1 MIRII
6 VILILVLSSI
16 ISTSAQD
23 TNIQTLDVEGI
34 NHHFSIS
41 PDKQFMA
48 VYADAQI
55 LNNDVSIDN
64 VLDIQIYS
72 LESRE
77 LLYTLSTAT
86 DFTLVATF
94 SPDSTLLATAH
105 GNGLI
110 NLWDMTTGERI
121 KTLYGPFNG
130 SSSLLFAQDG
140 RLLIS
145 KTIDSISHYLFW
157 DLSSFNILG
166 IMTHRFES
174 NAQFRA
180 EIENSNLMQMS
191 RYGHIVSILSPN
203 EKHMVTA
210 AQNGAI
216 WLWDLETPTQ
226 NPTLL
231 LSGEEMPNFPIRSLY
246 FLPDSQSII
255 FYFNARSDVI
265 VSGLY
270 QLNIDTQELELLTD
284 EYDMTA
290 FNISSDDEIIVW
302 GNVEE
307 SSITFAPLSN
317 LDDMITVDLDNE
329 GRQTRLW
336 TTFGGGFFQFIEDDT
351 KVIVGG
357 LLNNNFDMESLYIVD
372 VPTLD
377 S

>member
-16 ISTSAQD
+16 ISISAQD
-23 TNIQTLDVEGI
+23 TNIQTLDIEGI

-41 PDKQFMA
+41 PDKQLIA

-55 LNNDVSIDN
+55 LNNDVSIDS

-110 NLWDMTTGERI
+110 NLWDMITGERI

-145 KTIDSISHYLFW
+145 KTNDSISHYLFW
-157 DLSSFNILG
+157 DLSSFDILG

-180 EIENSNLMQMS
+180 ETDNFNFMQMS
-191 RYGHIVSILSPN
+191 QYGHIVSTLSPD

-210 AQNGAI
+210 AQDGTI
-216 WLWDLETPTQ
+216 WLWDLDTPTQ
-226 NPTLL
+226 NPIVL

-246 FLPDSQSII
+246 FLPDSQSIL
-255 FYFNARSDVI
+255 FYFKARGDVI
-265 VSGLY
+265 GSGLY
-270 QLNIDTQELELLTD
+270 QLNIDTQDLEFLTD
-284 EYDMTA
+284 DYEMTA
-290 FNISSDDEIIVW
+290 FNISSNGEMIVW
-302 GNVEE
+302 GNVED

-317 LDDMITVDLDNE
+317 LDDMITVDLDSE
-329 GRQTRLW
+329 GRQPRLW
-336 TTFGGGFFQFIEDDT
+336 TTFGGSFFQFIEDDT
-351 KVIVGG
+351 QVIVGG
-357 LLNNNFDMESLYIVD
+357 ILNDDFYMESLYIVD

-377 S
+377 N